1 MNSFS
6 SLMIS
11 KVWVTSFTV
20 TIHCIRIIKGTFWN
34 SYELIRPQKIIWN
47 ISLEVFLVIG
57 QGLLTINADGDE
69 SS

>member
-1 MNSFS
+1 MNF
-6 SLMIS
+6 
-11 KVWVTSFTV
+11 KVWVTSFTS
-20 TIHCIRIIKGTFWN
+20 TIHYIRIIKGAFLN

-57 QGLLTINADGDE
+57 KGLLTINADE